1 MKKIFFALFA
11 VALIAFPVSAALG
24 LPVLFTATGIGI
36 ASYLT
41 PTPTSSAMAGLNKEI
56 WVPDLME
63 GFYADDMFIS
73 ECRDM
78 SAFVDN
84 DVINLAEAGVNP
96 DVLINNSSYPI
107 ASAQRADGALALSL
121 DTYDTENTLIRS
133 IETAELAYDKRSSI
147 LYGHKQA
154 LKMKFLEYA
163 AFRIAPT
170 ADGTFTPLVTTTGT
184 DNGAGLKKLTFAD
197 VLTLQKRFDEA
208 EIPAE
213 GRILVL
219 SVQHRSDLQ
228 AENITLY
235 NQLMSTNQLYGFKLY
250 SLASKRLPR
259 YNKTTG
265 AKVAWMA
272 AAAPSTDSVASIA
285 FHKDEVMRA
294 QGSVDMFAKEK
305 DPEQRGDLIGFQMR
319 GLSMPI
325 RNKGIAAIYSPAV

>member
-1 MKKIFFALFA
+1 MKKIFFALMA
-11 VALIAFPVSAALG
+11 VAMIALPVSASLG
-24 LPVLFTATGIGI
+24 IPFMASMISIGVLSAITPKMESTAFV
-36 ASYLT
+36 
-41 PTPTSSAMAGLNKEI
+41 GLNKEI
-56 WVPDLME
+56 WLPDLME
-63 GFYADDMFIS
+63 GFYADDMFLS

-107 ASAQRADGALALSL
+107 ATAQRSDAPLTLSL
-121 DTYDTENTLIRS
+121 DTYDTENTLIRA

-147 LYGHKQA
+147 VYGHRQS
-154 LKMKFLEYA
+154 LKMKFMEYA
-163 AFRIAPT
+163 AFRIAPST
-170 ADGTFTPLVTTTGT
+170 NGTYTPIITTTGT
-184 DNGAGLKKLTFAD
+184 DNGSGNKRLTFAD
-197 VLTLQKRFDEA
+197 VLNLSKAFDEA

-219 SVQHRSDLQ
+219 SVQHRTDLQ
-228 AENITLY
+228 NEDRSLY
-235 NQLMSTNQLYGFKLY
+235 NQLLKDKQLYGFKLY

-259 YNKTTG
+259 YNKTNG
-265 AKVAWMA
+265 AKVAWAA
-272 AAAPSTDSVASIA
+272 AAAPSTDVYASIA

-294 QGSVDMFAKEK
+294 QGTVDMFAKEK
-305 DPEQRGDLIGFQMR
+305 DPEQRGDVIGFQMR